1 MVKVESGKF
10 LVIIFAFATAFSA
23 IHIKIKE
30 VLQHLI
36 EADKNAYRI
45 FHCHFPTTDE
55 NCGLK
60 QRVHEYWDFKL
71 KMCLGYIFDTTT
83 SGNCTLDEKI
93 MHLTYSSLRSD
104 EFFYVLSSL

>member
-1 MVKVESGKF
+1 MWELGRVNMVKAERGKF

-45 FHCHFPTTDE
+45 FHCHFPSTPLMRIV
-55 NCGLK
+55 G
-60 QRVHEYWDFKL
+60 
-71 KMCLGYIFDTTT
+71 
-83 SGNCTLDEKI
+83 
-93 MHLTYSSLRSD
+93 
-104 EFFYVLSSL
+104 